1 MSALPKC
8 GESAEGITV
17 PLGNP
22 DALAAAGKQLIGVA
36 AQIESSSSQVAGMP
50 SLMSSWAGPG
60 SSNFAELTGHQA
72 TSLASTSLTVMMAGT
87 SIQIAADQLEDAQDR
102 AGRAI
107 VRAKRA
113 REEINQAKED
123 IRQALDDQK
132 DAQGR
137 MTMATIAR
145 QAAETRLLSAVA
157 GNLAGDANAAA
168 AIGAAD
174 AAYRAA
180 ERDLHEAERRE
191 KRARERLKD
200 AEDDLKDARTDG
212 QDAADDAETAATVL
226 QAVLRSVPP
235 MAMAMPGA
243 PAAGRIAAAG
253 GIRPEEPRHIPI
265 SEMQPPEDWPWWAKS
280 IYKMGRGETAAVAGT
295 LAMAKKAWD
304 NPEKIPGG
312 LARVGSN
319 TWHDPVGTGKA
330 LVNYEDLANG
340 RYEDWFGGMGV
351 SVLAGGAGTVPA
363 RASRLNRVVGS
374 PKVVQ
379 LGKTTPMNAEK
390 FAGRKFDFNKPDL
403 GARPGTAA
411 PTISEARRTELAQKY
426 PDGVR
431 FDRSGHPIFTPY
443 AKDRIPVADMT
454 GNTAA
459 DVRMAAEQSKLSLA
473 EQKNYTW
480 HHSEDGKYM
489 ELVPTDLHDAV
500 KHEGG
505 AAALR
510 NGTTALGRPGGVF
523 TPFEQKVAAGGAAA
537 GSASTNP
544 ATAQAAP

>member
-1 MSALPKC
+1 M
-8 GESAEGITV
+8 
-17 PLGNP
+17 
-22 DALAAAGKQLIGVA
+22 
-36 AQIESSSSQVAGMP
+36 
-50 SLMSSWAGPG
+50 
-60 SSNFAELTGHQA
+60 
-72 TSLASTSLTVMMAGT
+72 
-87 SIQIAADQLEDAQDR
+87 
-102 AGRAI
+102 
-107 VRAKRA
+107 RAKRA

-200 AEDDLKDARTDG
+200 AEDDLKDARKDG

-243 PAAGRIAAAG
+243 PAAGKIAAAG

-363 RASRLNRVVGS
+363 RASRAEPRRRQPEGRAAR
-374 PKVVQ
+374 PQ
-379 LGKTTPMNAEK
+379 TTPMNAEK

-411 PTISEARRTELAQKY
+411 STIPEARRTELAQKY

-431 FDRSGHPIFTPY
+431 FDAFRPPDLHAVRQGPHPGRGRPHGEHGGRTSDGRRAVEAPARRRRRTTPGTTPRTASTWSSCRRTCTTRSSTRAAQPRCGTARPRSG
-443 AKDRIPVADMT
+443 
-454 GNTAA
+454 G
-459 DVRMAAEQSKLSLA
+459 
-473 EQKNYTW
+473 
-480 HHSEDGKYM
+480 
-489 ELVPTDLHDAV
+489 
-500 KHEGG
+500 
-505 AAALR
+505 
-510 NGTTALGRPGGVF
+510 PGGVF